1 MQGAAIAGLERRP
14 GNSVIRHSAWLRSF
28 FILALP
34 LCFLSWISLKGQVPR
49 AASNSSRTQPG
60 PQADGTTLL
69 PTGWSISPT
78 GKQIPLSTL
87 PMSVALSPDDR
98 YLLALNGGFLP
109 PSISLIDLASE
120 TETAQV
126 PVKDAWHGITFNKSG
141 DKVYVGG
148 GSEASVFEFGFQKG
162 KLTPLRVFPVALA
175 QQKKASDFAGD
186 VLLDAEGRFLYVA
199 NVFRDSITVMNS
211 QTGIVVREFPT
222 GRRPYR
228 LRLGPG
234 GKTLLVSHWADA
246 SVGLYDL
253 ADGRLLEKAAVG
265 LHPTDMLLQPWQR
278 EGSEDGRPALTARLF
293 VACANTNSVFVFGLT
308 DSARFHPLER
318 IPVGPTPN
326 APGGSLPTALALRR
340 DGAWLYA
347 VVSGNNAIVVADV
360 SEERAELL
368 GAIPTGWFPTAAA
381 AGADGRLFYLNG
393 KGDGSKPA
401 PRGPDPTRRGE
412 EQQYVASLQAGSL
425 GIVAL
430 LNDETIAQLTDRVI
444 ANTLYDDSVMSSAE
458 VPAGSPIPGRPGDP
472 SPIRYVIY
480 VVKENRT
487 FDQVLGDFPGAE
499 GDPALVVFGEDT
511 APNHRK
517 LAREFALLDNFYT
530 SGDVS
535 ADGQNWSFA
544 ALANDFIEKLWP
556 SYYGR
561 RRAVYDFEGG
571 EPAAVP
577 PAGYL
582 WTNARAAGLTVRNYG
597 VWSAGAQAGG
607 PAVVKDPGLATDS
620 NRDYPAFDL
629 DVPDQTRVEEFLREW
644 SEFEAS
650 GEPPR
655 LMLVRLPNDHTAGRA
670 PGRPTA
676 KAMMAEHDYALG
688 RLVEA
693 VTKSKFWPQTAI
705 FVVED
710 DAQDGADHIDSHR
723 APAFVISPY
732 ARRGFVDGTLYSTPS
747 ALRTIELILG
757 LRPMTQFDAAAP
769 PMAAAF
775 ISQPDNASYEAVR
788 PKQSFDER
796 NPPGDAGQPRRVEAP
811 AAGSNTEVRVA
822 ILKHVDR

>member
-1 MQGAAIAGLERRP
+1 MRGAAIADLQRRWENP
-14 GNSVIRHSAWLRSF
+14 LIRHFAWLRSLL
-28 FILALP
+28 ILG
-34 LCFLSWISLKGQVPR
+34 LSLSSFSWSSLEGQGPQS
-49 AASNSSRTQPG
+49 ASNPSRIRPG
-60 PQADGTTLL
+60 PQADGSILL

-87 PMSVALSPDDR
+87 PMSAALSPDDR
-98 YLLALNGGFLP
+98 YLLVLNGGFLP
-109 PSISLIDLASE
+109 PSISVIDLASE
-120 TETAQV
+120 TQASQV
-126 PVKDAWHGITFNKSG
+126 PVKDAWHGMAFNKAG

-162 KLTPLRVFPVALA
+162 RLTPQRVFPVVPAP
-175 QQKKASDFAGD
+175 QKKPADFVGD

-199 NVFRDSITVMNS
+199 NVFRDSITVLNS
-211 QTGIVVREFPT
+211 QTGIVVRQFST

-278 EGSEDGRPALTARLF
+278 EGSEDGRPALAARLF

-308 DSARFHPLER
+308 DTARFHPLER

-326 APGGSLPTALALRR
+326 APAGSLPTALALRR

-368 GAIPTGWFPTAAA
+368 GAIPTGWFPTVAAA
-381 AGADGRLFYLNG
+381 AADGRLLYVNG
-393 KGDGSKPA
+393 KGGGSRPA

-425 GIVAL
+425 GIVQP

-444 ANTLYDDSVMSSAE
+444 ANTLYDDSVMSTAE
-458 VPAGSPIPGRPGDP
+458 VPAGSPIPGRLGEA

-517 LAREFALLDNFYT
+517 LAREFTLLDNFYT
-530 SGDVS
+530 AGDVS

-561 RRAVYDFEGG
+561 RRGVYDFEGG

-597 VWSAGAQAGG
+597 VWAAGTSAGGA
-607 PAVVKDPGLATDS
+607 AVVKDPGLAADS
-620 NRDYPAFDL
+620 NRAFPAFDL
-629 DVPDQTRVEEFLREW
+629 DVPEQARVEEFLREW

-670 PGRPTA
+670 AARPTA

-688 RLVEA
+688 RLVQA

-732 ARRGFVDGTLYSTPS
+732 ARRGFVDNTLYSTPS
-747 ALRTIELILG
+747 VLRTIELILG

-769 PMAAAF
+769 PLAAAF
-775 ISQPDNASYEAVR
+775 SSQPDNAPYEAVR
-788 PKQSFDER
+788 PEQSFDEK
-796 NPPGDAGQPRRVEAP
+796 NPPGDGGQPRRVELPP
-811 AAGSNTEVRVA
+811 AGRNSEARIAMLKRVGP
-822 ILKHVDR
+822 